1 MHQPPWL
8 PRMPC
13 PISACLRGKEP
24 PSEVPSSAL
33 IIPVET
39 YPLSNSSSQKE
50 GGINSPPAAIWHPHC
65 LLHLEQMPVLVWTL
79 GHLTVPR
86 GKRLFDP
93 LPITRFV
100 FILYTYKPPS

>member
-50 GGINSPPAAIWHPHC
+50 GGINSPPAAIWHPTAFC
-65 LLHLEQMPVLVWTL
+65 TWSKCQFLS
-79 GHLTVPR
+79 GHLVT
-86 GKRLFDP
+86 
-93 LPITRFV
+93 
-100 FILYTYKPPS
+100 